1 MNNEKNMEIATLPH
15 FARLIQPLTE
25 KELSRLWETIASS
38 QVLPFIHTWNGY
50 HLTDQDLYQLCIN
63 HNNDFAVSEMSFEDE
78 NKAALYICISQLS
91 RDNLSPEYRKY
102 LIGQRFR
109 YSFLTS
115 EDAKQPDSKYSIA
128 VSIGH
133 DLYMSAGTVMKYY
146 TFATAVDSIFDHNEE
161 LAKQILLGKTKVSHE
176 NILELSRLMPEE
188 LKKLAHTVAK
198 DKVNHITLSFIR
210 NEVKWSHIQESAP
223 VSRRIQREQ
232 KLSKQASIRQMPEY
246 NPDAEVNSLCMTI
259 DSWIS
264 SIQRVH
270 NSEKFAKISSKA
282 SLQLIKKLTL
292 IEHTI
297 NVIQESLVERKDQSD
312 DGRI

>member
-1 MNNEKNMEIATLPH
+1 
-15 FARLIQPLTE
+15 
-25 KELSRLWETIASS
+25 
-38 QVLPFIHTWNGY
+38 
-50 HLTDQDLYQLCIN
+50 
-63 HNNDFAVSEMSFEDE
+63 
-78 NKAALYICISQLS
+78 
-91 RDNLSPEYRKY
+91 
-102 LIGQRFR
+102 
-109 YSFLTS
+109 
-115 EDAKQPDSKYSIA
+115 
-128 VSIGH
+128 
-133 DLYMSAGTVMKYY
+133 MKYHA
-146 TFATAVDSIFDHNEE
+146 FANAVDNIYDQCTT
-161 LAKQILLGKTKVSHE
+161 LAEQILMGRTRISHE

-188 LKKLAHTVAK
+188 IKKLAYSVAK

-232 KLSKQASIRQMPEY
+232 KLNKQASIRQMPEY

-270 NSEKFAKISSKA
+270 NSEKFAKISNKA